1 MQCFQ
6 MMMFA

>member
-6 MMMFA
+6 AS